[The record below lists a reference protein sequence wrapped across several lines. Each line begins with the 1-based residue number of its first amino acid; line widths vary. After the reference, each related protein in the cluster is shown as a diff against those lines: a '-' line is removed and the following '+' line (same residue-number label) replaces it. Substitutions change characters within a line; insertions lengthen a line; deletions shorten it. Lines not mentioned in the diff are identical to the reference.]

1 MGSWLIKQVP
11 MVNICGGVAYESVT
25 FQLKG
30 SVSKEKLLNK
40 IFLMI
45 YLKERSLDRLKELII
60 KDS

>member
-40 IFLMI
+40 IFFNDLF
-45 YLKERSLDRLKELII
+45 KRK
-60 KDS
+60 KP